1 MPSLSPRSKEAR
13 IKTLENQAA
22 RLRNQVKALSVEYRT
37 KREATLLNKRQKLLL
52 NLKRANSNVRRARS
66 AAAKKRAATAAATRR
81 LNAAINQ
88 QLVNLTKQG
97 YQVKGVQMRG
107 PPMRR

>member
-1 MPSLSPRSKEAR
+1 MNSLTPISKR
-13 IKTLENQAA
+13 IKTLENQKL
-22 RLRNQVKALSVEYRT
+22 RLQQQIKALSVEYRT
-37 KREATLLNKRQKLLL
+37 KLEETLLKKKQALINQ
-52 NLKRANSNVRRARS
+52 LKRANSNVRRARS
-66 AAAKKRAATAAATRR
+66 ATAKKRAATAAATRR

-107 PPMRR
+107 R